1 MSYRA
6 TILAIDDV
14 PQNLDVIKGVLS
26 DQYKV
31 LGAINGPLG
40 IKIAETQKPDLILLD
55 VMMPEVDGYEVCR
68 RLKQN
73 PETVDIPIIFVTAKV
88 ESEDEERGLQLG
100 AVDYITK
107 PISPPVLKVRFSTQL
122 RVKEY
127 SRSLEDMVA
136 ERTA

>member
-107 PISPPVLKVRFSTQL
+107 PISPPVLKVRVSTQL